1 MSVSSTTT
9 RLSEEDARGLIPIVL
24 THNDLNRL
32 EQINIMQARTWAM
45 RRSSI
50 RVRDI
55 FSQQFVKQ
63 LHRKM
68 FDQVWRWAGDYRQS
82 DKNIG
87 VHHASIAIQIQ
98 QLLGNA
104 DYWLNEQIYG
114 VTELAVIFHHRLV
127 KIRPFI
133 NGNGRHARLFAEVI
147 TSRYNGKKLT
157 WGRISLSEPNE
168 VRKRY
173 IDALRKADGGR
184 DDAIIAFAQS

>member
-9 RLSEEDARGLIPIVL
+9 RLSEEDAHGLIPVVL
-24 THNDLNRL
+24 TRNDLNRL
-32 EQINIMQARTWAM
+32 EQINIMQARTWVM

-104 DYWLNEQIYG
+104 DYWLNEHIYG
-114 VTELAVIFHHRLV
+114 VTELAIIFHHRLV
-127 KIRPFI
+127 KIHPFI

-157 WGRISLSEPNE
+157 WGRISRSEPSE

>member
-9 RLSEEDARGLIPIVL
+9 RLSEEDAYGLIPVVL

-114 VTELAVIFHHRLV
+114 VTELAIIFHHRLV
-127 KIRPFI
+127 KIHP
-133 NGNGRHARLFAEVI
+133 L
-147 TSRYNGKKLT
+147 
-157 WGRISLSEPNE
+157 
-168 VRKRY
+168 
-173 IDALRKADGGR
+173 
-184 DDAIIAFAQS
+184 AFR